1 MALTRITITLPAD
14 LVRAADKAAKAQD
27 RSRSWVVADAL
38 RRGLAKPAAQVR
50 EVAVAPYHAVPDAA
64 AFEAVRL
71 QHLATDLKLTPGERL
86 RRVEAMGEL
95 APPATR
101 RAARHQVVAF
111 DSYDEFYAWKTS
123 RRITG

>member
-1 MALTRITITLPAD
+1 MALTRITITVPAE

-38 RRGLAKPAAQVR
+38 KRGLAGPATQVR

-71 QHLATDLKLTPGERL
+71 HHLAADLKLTPGERL
-86 RRVEAMGEL
+86 HRIEDMGAL
-95 APPATR
+95 APAAQR
-101 RAARHQVVAF
+101 GARHQVLAF

-123 RRITG
+123 RRIAG